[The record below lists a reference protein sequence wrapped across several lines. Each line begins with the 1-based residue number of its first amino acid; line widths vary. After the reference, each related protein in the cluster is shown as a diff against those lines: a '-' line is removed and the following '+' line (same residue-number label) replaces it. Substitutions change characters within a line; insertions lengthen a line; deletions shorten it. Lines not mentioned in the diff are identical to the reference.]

1 MNLVSKLTKPAKNV
15 LVCQLALC
23 VHEPKCLGAYAL
35 TCQRASHAYGSR
47 ANVPCVLR
55 CTRANVPCVLRCQRA
70 YVLMCKRAMLSNV
83 NYI

>member
-15 LVCQLALC
+15 LARQLALC
-23 VHEPKCLGAYAL
+23 S
-35 TCQRASHAYGSR
+35 RAKVSRVLMHSR

-55 CTRANVPCVLRCQRA
+55 CARSNVTCVPRCQRA

-83 NYI
+83 NSYIIQIC